1 MDSQKQAR
9 QMWKKAQ
16 NEFKKQ
22 YEASLILRKN
32 TNHLAKEAF
41 TFFEAQKEVILN
53 SILEE
58 KENAKGSFLSPKI
71 QILGLAVPSKAQNQK
86 LQGYIAKI
94 IRALEWRCFAQDS
107 ANSVEFLALR
117 YSSIIQYL
125 EQELELLLE
134 NKKKSDFI
142 IEDFWKDYWS
152 HIHALLLR
160 LIEDRRKF
168 KEQPPNP
175 TTDFDWFLRHFYI
188 EPILEE
194 YLRPFKVKDSQEKEK
209 LQLFIRALEELNSH
223 SQNNNAELKNL
234 CKIAVS
240 EILAEF
246 LAKVEETTRTM
257 ILEDLRACLL
267 QNQPFQKDSFYVE
280 RFLLFA
286 EGRIAKLV
294 PFLELT
300 QKELQT
306 SYYHTPLFRAPVF
319 DLKKNK
325 FYIEVSLNHQSVVS
339 TIFLP
344 PYEMALLLTYIFVS
358 LFFKEKKEIVYQD
371 FFTLDSSVY
380 SIFQQIYRYVKQD
393 KEDFNSANPI
403 IEVKNLKP
411 KISKINKRIYEA
423 LQNSRVANYYFD
435 YFFQIKTGRNKNR
448 QKFHFFSFPSQSV
461 KIDSQFLVYMRSFVR

>member
-142 IEDFWKDYWS
+142 IEAFWKDYWS

-188 EPILEE
+188 EPIVEE
-194 YLRPFKVKDSQEKEK
+194 YLRPFKVKDAREKEK
-209 LQLFIRALEELNSH
+209 LQLFIKALEELS
-223 SQNNNAELKNL
+223 SQPNDNPELQTL
-234 CKIAVS
+234 CKVALI

-246 LAKVEETTRTM
+246 LAKVEETIRNS
-257 ILEDLRACLL
+257 ILEDLRARLL
-267 QNQPFQKDSFYVE
+267 KNQLLEEDSLYAE
-280 RFLLFA
+280 RFFLLA

-294 PFLELT
+294 PFLEPT
-300 QKELQT
+300 QKELQP
-306 SYYHTPLFRAPVF
+306 SYYHMPLLRAPVF
-319 DLKKNK
+319 NVKKNK
-325 FYIEVSLNHQSVVS
+325 FSFELSLGAKPVVS
-339 TIFLP
+339 IFLP
-344 PYEMALLLTYIFVS
+344 PYETALVLTHIFVS
-358 LFFKEKKEIVYQD
+358 SFCKEKKGIAYQD
-371 FFTLDSSVY
+371 FFSSDKWAHSV
-380 SIFQQIYRYVKQD
+380 FQQIYRYVRQD
-393 KEDFNSANPI
+393 KADFSSSDFSIKLN
-403 IEVKNLKP
+403 NLKP
-411 KISKINKRIYEA
+411 KISKINNAYLSCASE
-423 LQNSRVANYYFD
+423 
-435 YFFQIKTGRNKNR
+435 
-448 QKFHFFSFPSQSV
+448 
-461 KIDSQFLVYMRSFVR
+461 